1 MPGSRLEGDRS
12 LRLLL
17 VAFIT
22 TGSIAGSVI
31 AIAYWAGRD
40 IQVEPAPV
48 DVLPENIAEPPTA
61 EPESEPNDF
70 TEYIDNLLAS
80 AEKKITGFS

>member
-1 MPGSRLEGDRS
+1 M
-12 LRLLL
+12 
-17 VAFIT
+17 I
-22 TGSIAGSVI
+22 
-31 AIAYWAGRD
+31 IAYSAGRY

-48 DVLPENIAEPPTA
+48 DVLPENAAEPPAAKPDA
-61 EPESEPNDF
+61 EPTDF